1 MTCPDLGSRHLLDL
15 TPGTREPDAQRRR
28 VPKSHPPHQDDPDGV
43 SPSIGVGAPA
53 QQDPEA
59 MQGARMASS
68 GRQVHR
74 RHAILQH
81 QAGVRPELQQLLHSP
96 AADGDSGHQSFGRP
110 GSRRQGRTSVPR
122 SPRIFLA
129 QCDQQFPGSVGHVP
143 AVSQP
148 SDSNLRGD
156 FCARAAPPP
165 RLPSPASGN
174 ALVGPAVPGAAD
186 GDRVGPG
193 SSDRRKWSGRR
204 CAKVGSH
211 SGIWKAEPGI
221 TVNSRGAWDKEQ
233 NLSLSLT
240 KQTTG
245 YPRLSPSCPGTQRHP
260 PASVCECW
268 DLPPEEQRRAFSIQ
282 QIWLSLSLC
291 EEGLHQG
298 LEMAQRIKVLAA
310 KLKDLSLIPTPGG
323 RHWKENRL
331 TFTCVPWLWA
341 CTSMHARTHK
351 LIK

>member
-28 VPKSHPPHQDDPDGV
+28 VPKSHPPHQDDPDGA

-174 ALVGPAVPGAAD
+174 AL
-186 GDRVGPG
+186 
-193 SSDRRKWSGRR
+193 
-204 CAKVGSH
+204 
-211 SGIWKAEPGI
+211 
-221 TVNSRGAWDKEQ
+221 
-233 NLSLSLT
+233 
-240 KQTTG
+240 
-245 YPRLSPSCPGTQRHP
+245 GT
-260 PASVCECW
+260 
-268 DLPPEEQRRAFSIQ
+268 
-282 QIWLSLSLC
+282 
-291 EEGLHQG
+291 
-298 LEMAQRIKVLAA
+298 
-310 KLKDLSLIPTPGG
+310 
-323 RHWKENRL
+323 
-331 TFTCVPWLWA
+331 PWLDRQCLEPLTETGWVLDRQTA
-341 CTSMHARTHK
+341 GNGAGGGARRWGPIPGFGK
-351 LIK
+351 LSQELP